1 MRARGNEAAP
11 SAPVT
16 TRHLPPAA
24 IAFRWASIALA
35 AVLSL
40 GAPDTTAFAAVEAGA
55 VAIALVAAQ
64 TLMERWTFRYRGA
77 TEAVILV
84 EVGVTT
90 ALVAYT
96 GQWASPFLL
105 FAFAPVLDAGFLSG
119 FRAAIAVSALATLA
133 PTLVSSV
140 HEGGMTWQIASSACT
155 WGFVY
160 LVSGCIAAYAR
171 RQAKALATTRSLL
184 VDERRETARRV
195 ETLEDANEL
204 LVDLHEVAQQLP
216 ATLDLEGLVN
226 TTLDRLGALFPVKT
240 SAVLLLEDDEALRV
254 LGCRGAVLTV
264 APIRLDTAAAPL
276 RLAIDRPVAASHTA
290 EADSLDQATRSLL
303 YVPLRREGRTLG
315 LLALEDT
322 EPERFGGEDISLLTG
337 FAGPVSVAIE
347 NALLFT
353 RLRTLATS
361 EERARIARELHDR
374 TAQHLAF
381 IAFELDRLGR
391 QARKVAQAEV
401 EARVEV
407 AATAATFA
415 PPAEALSEEIDGLAT
430 EIRSAIEDLR
440 ETIGDLRTDVTETK
454 GLAEL
459 VREHVTSVAARSGMT
474 VDLQLPASGVRLPLP
489 QERELWRICQE
500 AVGNV
505 IKHSGAAWIGVSLQV
520 DHESAELRIE
530 DNGAGFDPRVRK
542 PGHFGLAGMAER
554 ATAIDARFSVDARP
568 SGGTSIRVTLR
579 RNA

>member
-1 MRARGNEAAP
+1 MLAVGSKETAA
-11 SAPVT
+11 
-16 TRHLPPAA
+16 
-24 IAFRWASIALA
+24 W
-35 AVLSL
+35 
-40 GAPDTTAFAAVEAGA
+40 AAVEAGA
-55 VAIALVAAQ
+55 VAIALVAAR

-84 EVGVTT
+84 EIAVITV
-90 ALVAYT
+90 LVAYT
-96 GQWASPFLL
+96 GQWSSPFLL

-119 FRAAIAVSALATLA
+119 FRAAAAVTALATLA
-133 PTLVSSV
+133 PTFVSAV
-140 HEGGMTWQIASSACT
+140 DEGGITWHIASSACT
-155 WGFVY
+155 WGFAY
-160 LVSGCIAAYAR
+160 LVSGGIAAYAR
-171 RQAKALATTRSLL
+171 RQAVALSTTRSLL
-184 VDERRETARRV
+184 ADERRETARRV

-240 SAVLLLEDDEALRV
+240 SAVLLLEDDQTLRV
-254 LGCRGAVLTV
+254 LGSRGAVLTV
-264 APIRLDTAAAPL
+264 APIRIDTAPAPL
-276 RLAIDRPVAASHTA
+276 RLAIDRPVAASHIPVG
-290 EADSLDQATRSLL
+290 DPLDDAAHSLL
-303 YVPLRREGRTLG
+303 YVPLRREERTLG
-315 LLALEDT
+315 LIALEDS
-322 EPERFGGEDISLLTG
+322 EPERFGGEDISLLAG
-337 FAGPVSVAIE
+337 FAGPVSVALE

-381 IAFELDRLGR
+381 IAFELDRLAR
-391 QARKVAQAEV
+391 QARKVAKAEL
-401 EARVEV
+401 EARVEAAA
-407 AATAATFA
+407 AATTP
-415 PPAEALSEEIDGLAT
+415 PPAEALSGEIDELAT

-440 ETIGDLRTDVTETK
+440 ETIGDLRTDVTESK

-459 VREHVTSVAARSGMT
+459 VREHVTSVAARNGMT

-505 IKHSGAAWIGVSLQV
+505 VKHSGAGWIGVSLQV

-530 DNGAGFDPRVRK
+530 DNGAGFDARVRK
-542 PGHFGLAGMAER
+542 PGHFGLAGMSER

>member
-1 MRARGNEAAP
+1 MAVQAP
-11 SAPVT
+11 SV
-16 TRHLPPAA
+16 TRHLPRPA
-24 IAFRWASIALA
+24 IVFRWASLALA
-35 AVLSL
+35 VALAIGSQQ
-40 GAPDTTAFAAVEAGA
+40 TTAWAAIEAGA

-64 TLMERWTFRYRGA
+64 TMMERWTFRYRGV

-96 GQWASPFLL
+96 GQWSSPFLL

-119 FRAAIAVSALATLA
+119 LRAAVAVSLLATLA
-133 PTLVSSV
+133 PTLVSAV
-140 HEGGMTWQIASSACT
+140 HEGGVTRAIVTAACT
-155 WGFVY
+155 WGFAYV
-160 LVSGCIAAYAR
+160 VSGGIAAYAR
-171 RQAKALATTRSLL
+171 RQAVALATTRSLL
-184 VDERRETARRV
+184 ADERQETARRV

-240 SAVLLLEDDEALRV
+240 SAVLLLEDDTALRV
-254 LGCRGAVLTV
+254 LGCRGAVLTI
-264 APIRLDTAAAPL
+264 APIRLDTAPAPL
-276 RLAIDRPVAASHTA
+276 RLAIQRPVAASHTPA
-290 EADSLDQATRSLL
+290 GDPLDDTANSLL

-315 LLALEDT
+315 LLVLEDT

-337 FAGPVSVAIE
+337 FAGPVSVALE

-391 QARKVAQAEV
+391 QARKVAQAELDARS
-401 EARVEV
+401 EA
-407 AATAATFA
+407 AATVTA
-415 PPAEALSEEIDGLAT
+415 PAPAEALNDEIDGLAT

-440 ETIGDLRTDVTETK
+440 ETIGDLRTDVTESK
-454 GLAEL
+454 GLADL
-459 VREHVTSVAARSGMT
+459 IREHVTSVAARTGLT

-505 IKHSGAAWIGVSLQV
+505 VKHSGAGWIGVSLQV

-542 PGHFGLAGMAER
+542 PGHFGLAGMSER
-554 ATAIDARFSVDARP
+554 ATAIGARFSVDGRP
-568 SGGTSIRVTLR
+568 SGGTSITVTLR

>member
-1 MRARGNEAAP
+1 MRARGKQAAP
-11 SAPVT
+11 QAPVV
-16 TRHLPPAA
+16 TRHLPQPA
-24 IAFRWASIALA
+24 IAFRWASLALA
-35 AVLSL
+35 VVLAV
-40 GAPDTTAFAAVEAGA
+40 GARETPAWAALEAGA

-84 EVGVTT
+84 EVAVTT
-90 ALVAYT
+90 VLVYYT
-96 GQWASPFLL
+96 GQWTSPFLL

-119 FRAAIAVSALATLA
+119 FRAAAAVATLAALA
-133 PTLVSSV
+133 PTLVSAV
-140 HEGGMTWQIASSACT
+140 DEGGITWQILASAST

-160 LVSGCIAAYAR
+160 VVSGGIAAYAR
-171 RQAKALATTRSLL
+171 RQAIALATTRSLL
-184 VDERRETARRV
+184 ADERRETARRV

-226 TTLDRLGALFPVKT
+226 TTLDRLDALFPVKT

-264 APIRLDTAAAPL
+264 APIRLDTAPAPL
-276 RLAIDRPVAASHTA
+276 RLAIQRPVAASHTRSG
-290 EADSLDQATRSLL
+290 DPLDDGTRSLL

-315 LLALEDT
+315 LIALEDS

-337 FAGPVSVAIE
+337 FAGPVSVALE

-391 QARKVAQAEV
+391 QARKVALAEL
-401 EARVEV
+401 EARTE
-407 AATAATFA
+407 AAAAA
-415 PPAEALSEEIDGLAT
+415 QAPPPAEALGDEINGLAT

-440 ETIGDLRTDVTETK
+440 ETIGDLRTDVTESK

-505 IKHSGAAWIGVSLQV
+505 VKHSGATWIGVSLQV

-542 PGHFGLAGMAER
+542 PGHFGLAGMSER
-554 ATAIDARFSVDARP
+554 ATAIGARFSIDSRP